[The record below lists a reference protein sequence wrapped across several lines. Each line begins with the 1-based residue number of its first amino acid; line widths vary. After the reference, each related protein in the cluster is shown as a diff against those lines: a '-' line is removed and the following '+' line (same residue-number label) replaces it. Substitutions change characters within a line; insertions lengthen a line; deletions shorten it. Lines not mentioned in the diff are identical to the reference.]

1 MSRYNFIY
9 IPEICRQLDHGR
21 EFVENLFAT
30 KKLAYYQIGG
40 RKCVLQEDID
50 AYVERERVAA
60 AGEKK
65 TIKRQPPKW
74 ALEQSEIADKS

>member
-60 AGEKK
+60 LAKNAPLNAS
-65 TIKRQPPKW
+65 RQ
-74 ALEQSEIADKS
+74 SGR